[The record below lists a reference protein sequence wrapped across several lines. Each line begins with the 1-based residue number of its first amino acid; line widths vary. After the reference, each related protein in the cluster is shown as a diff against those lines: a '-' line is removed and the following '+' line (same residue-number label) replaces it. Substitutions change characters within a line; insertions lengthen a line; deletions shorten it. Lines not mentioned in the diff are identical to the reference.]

1 MESIMRK
8 LIRVIVEECGSK
20 YGFDVEDAI
29 SSMCVPG
36 SKRVSVRV
44 KAERLVERYPM
55 PFNGVKKEGQC
66 LALRQNSGLYTQCK
80 MSKKGER
87 YCKSC
92 EQLASKSVDGIPEY
106 GTIEQRE
113 AVDIFDYVDP
123 KGRKPISYTKIMK
136 KNKLTKEEVL
146 EEASRLGMTIDDRHF
161 EVPEETKRGR
171 PTTPKEPK
179 ESKGKGRPK
188 KMNKVVQIE
197 ETEDLFASLVASACS
212 NTEEKIEKEEKI
224 EIEEKI
230 EKEAK
235 LEAQKADKEAKL
247 AAKKEAKLT
256 AQKAEKEAKLAAQK
270 ADKEAKLAAQKA
282 EKEAKL
288 EAQKAEKEAKLEAQK
303 AEKEAKL
310 EAQKEAK
317 LASKKEKKQPKTEP
331 KSEANS
337 EPKEEPKEEPKSEAN
352 SEPKSEEPEETY
364 KKCGE
369 VNGKKYIRSQQTGI
383 VYDFDKY
390 TETEELYP
398 VGKWNAEKKEI
409 MFTNDEDSE
418 MSDDE
423 IDDE

>member
-20 YGFDVEDAI
+20 YGFDVEEAI
-29 SSMCVPG
+29 SSMCVSVSGGG
-36 SKRVSVRV
+36 SKLSVVRRKSSKV
-44 KAERLVERYPM
+44 VERYPM
-55 PFNGVKKEGQC
+55 PFNGEKNEGQC

-80 MSKKGER
+80 MSNRGER

-106 GTIEQRE
+106 GTIEQRQ

-136 KNKLTKEEVL
+136 KNKLTKEDVL
-146 EEASRLGMTIDDRHF
+146 EEASRLGITIDARHF
-161 EVPEETKRGR
+161 EVPEEAKRGR
-171 PTTPKEPK
+171 PITSPKEPK
-179 ESKGKGRPK
+179 EAKGKGRPK
-188 KMNKVVQIE
+188 KTNKVVQIE

-212 NTEEKIEKEEKI
+212 NNEEKIEEEKIEKIEKEEKI
-224 EIEEKI
+224 EKADKAAKLEAQKA

-247 AAKKEAKLT
+247 AA
-256 AQKAEKEAKLAAQK
+256 
-270 ADKEAKLAAQKA
+270 
-282 EKEAKL
+282 
-288 EAQKAEKEAKLEAQK
+288 
-303 AEKEAKL
+303 
-310 EAQKEAK
+310 QKEAK
-317 LASKKEKKQPKTEP
+317 LATKKEKKQPKTEP
-331 KSEANS
+331 KSEAKS
-337 EPKEEPKEEPKSEAN
+337 EPK
-352 SEPKSEEPEETY
+352 EEPEETY

-418 MSDDE
+418 LSDDE